1 MIGRKKVQ
9 CNFWRPLKKSDEPC
23 CSGEGVCR
31 AGVLGFPKI
40 EFCNEQ
46 CRANTSKPDFLY
58 VMGIDYTKKPSLFHK
73 IVSYL
78 KAESSMIIAGR
89 LNDKMFK
96 QRMNACRTCEHL
108 VKSDDEVGHCG
119 VCGCGMNR
127 RAALTVKG
135 RMPSAECVKGK
146 WKK

>member
-1 MIGRKKVQ
+1 MRNPVK
-9 CNFWRPLKKSDEPC
+9 CNFWRRVKNKEDC
-23 CSGEGVCR
+23 CCGCEGVCT
-31 AGVLGFPKI
+31 AGVVDNPTI
-40 EFCNEQ
+40 SFCNTT
-46 CRANTSKPDFLY
+46 CPANTSKPDHYF
-58 VMGIDYTKKPSLFHK
+58 VSGIDYTKKPSILQK
-73 IVSYL
+73 IYAYL

-89 LNDKMFK
+89 LNDRIFK
-96 QRMNACRTCEHL
+96 QRMNTCRTCEHL
-108 VKSDDEVGHCG
+108 VQSDDEVGHCG